1 MEKNSFIEKFLVVF
15 GSLSFI
21 GLVIFIIIT
30 GLTNLDSNTSLLIGT
45 ALGTIGSQYQKI
57 YEYYFGSSKGSKDK
71 QEAINSLTEKV
82 KNGTT

>member
-45 ALGTIGSQYQKI
+45 ALGTIGSQYQNI
-57 YEYYFGSSKGSKDK
+57 Y
-71 QEAINSLTEKV
+71 
-82 KNGTT
+82 